1 MRRILAPSDTAPR
14 FRATTVLCA
23 RHRGRVAMGGD
34 GQVSLGATIVKQT
47 ARKVRK
53 LYHDRALAG
62 FAGTAADA
70 FTLFERFEAKLDE
83 YRGNLRRSAVE
94 LAKEWRTDRVLRR
107 LEALL
112 AVADA
117 ETSFIVSGTG
127 EVIEPDD
134 GLIGIGSGGPFALA
148 AARAL
153 VAHSD
158 MDAKAIVA
166 ESMRIASGICV
177 YTNDQITVEEL

>member
-1 MRRILAPSDTAPR
+1 MPR
-14 FRATTVLCA
+14 PPAYGRPWFRATTVVA
-23 RHRGRVAMGGD
+23 VRHRGRVAMAGD

-53 LYHDRALAG
+53 IYHDRALAG

-70 FTLFERFEAKLDE
+70 FTLFERFEARLE
-83 YRGNLRRSAVE
+83 AHRGNLRRAAVE
-94 LAKEWRTDRVLRR
+94 LARDWRSDRLLRR

-117 ETSFIVSGTG
+117 DTSFVVSGTG
-127 EVIEPDD
+127 EIVEPDD

-153 VAHSD
+153 VAHAD
-158 MDAKAIVA
+158 LDAKAIA
-166 ESMRIASGICV
+166 TEAMRIAAGICV
-177 YTNDQITVEEL
+177 YTNERITVEEL

>member
-1 MRRILAPSDTAPR
+1 VNTTGRDSAI
-14 FRATTVLCA
+14 RATTVLA
-23 RHRGRVAMGGD
+23 VRHRGRVAMGSD
-34 GQVSLGATIVKQT
+34 GQVSLGQTIVKQH
-47 ARKVRK
+47 ARKVRTV
-53 LYHDRALAG
+53 YQGRVLAG

-70 FTLFERFEAKLDE
+70 FSLFERFEGKLEE
-83 YRGNLRRSAVE
+83 YRGNLRRAAVE

-117 ETSFIVSGTG
+117 ETSFILSGTG

-134 GLIGIGSGGPFALA
+134 GLVGIGSGGPFALA

-158 MDAKAIVA
+158 LDAKGIVA
-166 ESMRIASGICV
+166 EAMRIAAGICV
-177 YTNDQITVEEL
+177 YTNEQITIEEL

>member
-1 MRRILAPSDTAPR
+1 MPGPL
-14 FRATTVLCA
+14 RATTVLA
-23 RHRGRVAMGGD
+23 VRHRARVAMAGD

-53 LYHDRALAG
+53 VYHDRVLAG

-70 FTLFERFEAKLDE
+70 FTLFERFEARLDE
-83 YRGNLRRSAVE
+83 HRGQLRRAAVA
-94 LAKEWRTDRVLRR
+94 LARDWRSDRVLRR

-112 AVADA
+112 AAADGD
-117 ETSFIVSGTG
+117 TSIIVSGTG

-153 VAHSD
+153 CRHSEL
-158 MDAKAIVA
+158 DARGIAV
-166 ESMRIASGICV
+166 ESMRIAAGICV
-177 YTNDQITVEEL
+177 YTNDQVTVEELG

>member
-1 MRRILAPSDTAPR
+1 MNSTA
-14 FRATTVLCA
+14 FHATTV
-23 RHRGRVAMGGD
+23 VAVPHGD
-34 GQVSLGATIVKQT
+34 GQVSIGATIMKHT
-47 ARKVRK
+47 ARKVRRV
-53 LYHDRALAG
+53 YHDRVLAG

-70 FTLFERFEAKLDE
+70 FTLFERFEGRLE
-83 YRGNLRRSAVE
+83 QHRGNLRRAAVE
-94 LAKEWRTDRVLRR
+94 LAKEWRSDRVLRR

-117 ETSFIVSGTG
+117 DASFIVSGTG
-127 EVIEPDD
+127 EVLEPDD

-158 MDAKAIVA
+158 LDAKAIAA
-166 ESMRIASGICV
+166 EAMRIAAGICV
-177 YTNDQITVEEL
+177 YTNDQVTVEEL

>member
-1 MRRILAPSDTAPR
+1 MTPDVTVHS
-14 FRATTVLCA
+14 TTVLCV

-34 GQVSLGATIVKQT
+34 GQVSIGATIVKQT

-53 LYHDRALAG
+53 VYHDRALAG

-70 FTLFERFEAKLDE
+70 FTLFERFEGKLDE
-83 YRGNLRRSAVE
+83 YRGNLRRAAVE

-112 AVADA
+112 AIADA
-117 ETSFIVSGTG
+117 ETSFIVSGSG

-134 GLIGIGSGGPFALA
+134 GLVGIGSGGAYALA

-153 VAHSD
+153 VLHAD
-158 MDAKAIVA
+158 LDAKAIVVEA
-166 ESMRIASGICV
+166 MRVAAGICV
-177 YTNDQITVEEL
+177 YTNDQVTVEEL

>member
-1 MRRILAPSDTAPR
+1 MSRAALRV
-14 FRATTVLCA
+14 RATTVVSV
-23 RHRGRVAMGGD
+23 RHRGRLAMGGD
-34 GQVSLGATIVKQT
+34 GQVTLGATIVKQT

-53 LYHDRALAG
+53 VYHDRALAG

-70 FTLFERFEAKLDE
+70 FTLFERFEGKLEE
-83 YRGNLRRSAVE
+83 YRGNLRRAAVE

-112 AVADA
+112 AIADA

-153 VAHSD
+153 MAHSD
-158 MDAKAIVA
+158 LDAKAIVA
-166 ESMRIASGICV
+166 EAMRIAAGICV